1 MRKTP
6 EKRFYFLLAMRFFLF
21 LFFLCVF
28 PLTIS
33 LLAHSLV
40 FKKSHSNM
48 YKKLWPAFI
57 YGVILSQ
64 DYYEFPHM
72 NNLEKAG

>member
-1 MRKTP
+1 
-6 EKRFYFLLAMRFFLF
+6 
-21 LFFLCVF
+21 
-28 PLTIS
+28 
-33 LLAHSLV
+33 
-40 FKKSHSNM
+40 M